1 MAPSKSAK
9 SPVRKAA
16 PARKPTAAPSHNG
29 NYLPRVD
36 AYIAAAAPFAQP
48 ILHHIRELVHK
59 ALPDVEEDIKWSMPF
74 FIYRGLMLGN
84 MAAFKQHCSFGIWG
98 QEAAADLRADPG
110 SPASSPRRGGDGKY
124 DRKAMGVLGK
134 LTSLEDLPPDREFA
148 KYLRAAAAEIATGAR
163 TQNYSR
169 PKPST
174 PKPPP
179 EVPASLAAALLKNK
193 AAAVQFAAMPPGCK
207 REYCEWIAE
216 AKRDETRDKRVT
228 TAVEWIAEGKR
239 RNWKYET
246 C

>member
-1 MAPSKSAK
+1 MAPRKAAK
-9 SPVRKAA
+9 SPARESSAA
-16 PARKPTAAPSHNG
+16 SPRNGARSSTPGAA
-29 NYLPRVD
+29 YLPAVD
-36 AYIAAAAPFAQP
+36 EYIASAAPFAQP
-48 ILHHIRELVHK
+48 ILNHIRELVHK

-84 MAAFKQHCSFGIWG
+84 MAAFKQHCSFGLWG
-98 QEAAADLRADPG
+98 KEARADLRADG
-110 SPASSPRRGGDGKY
+110 LY
-124 DRKAMGVLGK
+124 DRNAMGVLGK
-134 LTSLEDLPPDREFA
+134 LTSVKDLPSDREFT

-174 PKPPP
+174 PKPPS
-179 EVPASLAAALLKNK
+179 EIPAALAAALKKNK
-193 AAAVQFAAMPPGCK
+193 AAATQFAAMPPGCK

-216 AKRDETRDKRVT
+216 ARRDETRDKRVA
-228 TAVEWIAEGKR
+228 TAIEWIAEGKR